1 MTIACWI
8 LGQLWQL
15 LLRLADL
22 CSPPNVYVH
31 GGATHTQSDSVRYH
45 PVSPADRIWM
55 DRDLDEAPDARPSAN
70 AAHGSPGTSA
80 SSIVHA
86 VLIFD
91 RRITLPALQNAIA
104 TRLLTP
110 STFARFLWRA
120 VRITRTRRW
129 LPRCL
134 PAWFGGSSE
143 EYHWMEE
150 QPSRFV
156 LARHVRSVR
165 CEEWSGYGVRDDK
178 RGEGIQMRDSS
189 VMVPSAEDASDV
201 ESAATSFPIPDMD
214 HTAAIQAAQL
224 QSYLSHLASTPLAPH
239 QPLWEMLLLEPP
251 QRQSAVRL
259 GDFYGQPIEDELNQE
274 SVAIFRCSHAVADG
288 VLMSGIILKTF
299 LQEGAKVKS
308 VRDAPAPSRESQKQR
323 SCSDHFV
330 AFLQQVYVFALFLLC
345 GPYLLFH
352 KSFQP
357 DGDNV
362 LHVSSLSKT
371 PSKKEICWSS
381 TPFPLSRVKAI
392 SKALNVSLNDLVMNI
407 WLEVIDEY
415 LLATELYLQTK
426 RVRANTPG
434 PLPSRFIA
442 PSSLFVLVP
451 FNVRSQKDFDLRPGR
466 TVELGNKFAVL
477 FVDAPMGMAVR
488 GGEEEGTMRLTKERY
503 QPVDTGSTST
513 SNLSSTVSSPFLRRL
528 AHLSGYMSQ
537 LKARP
542 FEPLLMYYGVSFLL
556 SFLPAALSSYVLD
569 IYSDLCSIV
578 ITNNRST
585 DGPLYLATSEE
596 FEKANPPSIASP
608 SSASSHASVS
618 SPAAVDASP
627 IDSRPRL
634 KLWVSFAPQRSRIGI
649 CVTILTYDGQ
659 LRVSIVAD
667 ERSLKHTSAAALVQR
682 YQEKL
687 TQLATEVEVAQA
699 AEVQLQ

>member
-1 MTIACWI
+1 MTLACWI
-8 LGQLWQL
+8 LGWLWQL
-15 LLRLADL
+15 FLHLVDCCIPAD
-22 CSPPNVYVH
+22 VDVH
-31 GGATHTQSDSVRYH
+31 GGATESLHDRIRYH

-55 DRDLDEAPDARPSAN
+55 DRDLDETSGSAARPSSSAV
-70 AAHGSPGTSA
+70 HDSPGTSA

-91 RRITLPALQNAIA
+91 RRISLPALQDAIA

-110 STFARFLWRA
+110 STFARFLWRV

-134 PAWFGGSSE
+134 PGWFGGSSE
-143 EYHWMEE
+143 EYAWMEE
-150 QPSRFV
+150 QPSRFA

-165 CEEWSGYGVRDDK
+165 SEEWSGYGVRDDK
-178 RGEGIQMRDSS
+178 RGEGIQMRESS
-189 VMVPSAEDASDV
+189 VMVPSSGEASDL
-201 ESAATSFPIPDMD
+201 ESATSSSPAPDID
-214 HTAAIQAAQL
+214 HTAAIQTAQL

-239 QPLWEMLLLEPP
+239 QPLWELLLLEPP

-259 GDFYGQPIEDELNQE
+259 GDFYGQPIVDERDQE

-299 LQEGAKVKS
+299 LQEGARIAS
-308 VRDAPAPSRESQKQR
+308 TSDDAASCVTPSREPRKQR
-323 SCSDHFV
+323 SCTDHLV
-330 AFLQQVYVFALFLLC
+330 AALQQAYIFVLFILC

-362 LHVSSLSKT
+362 LHVPSSSSKQ
-371 PSKKEICWSS
+371 PSRKEICWSS
-381 TPFPLSRVKAI
+381 TPFPLAQVKTV
-392 SKALNVSLNDLVMNI
+392 SKALNVTLNDLVMNL

-415 LLATELYLQTK
+415 LIATEQYLQTK
-426 RVRANTPG
+426 RNRSTTPG
-434 PLPSRFIA
+434 RIPDSQHA

-451 FNVRSQKDFDLRPGR
+451 FNVRSPKDFDLRPGR

-477 FVDAPMGMAVR
+477 FVDAPMGRGVR
-488 GGEEEGTMRLTKERY
+488 GKEEEQKVRPSKERY
-503 QPVDTGSTST
+503 QPIDTGGASTS
-513 SNLSSTVSSPFLRRL
+513 SRSSLISPFLRRL

-556 SFLPAALSSYVLD
+556 RFLPAALSSYVLD

-585 DGPLYLATSEE
+585 DGPLYLATSPE
-596 FEKANPPSIASP
+596 FERESELARVASP
-608 SSASSHASVS
+608 SSASS
-618 SPAAVDASP
+618 AAVVPS
-627 IDSRPRL
+627 ILDSRPRL
-634 KLWVSFAPQRSRIGI
+634 KLWISFAPQRSRIGI

-667 ERSLKHTSAAALVQR
+667 ERSLRHTSCAALVQR

-687 TQLATEVEVAQA
+687 TQLTAEVEVAQA
-699 AEVQLQ
+699 AEAQ